1 MAKATKRGKKWRCLV
16 FSHYEYKEGEKV
28 RKYKSFTAETKKEAE
43 RLAAVWEYDQSRAAQ
58 DLTVHDAIDQY
69 ITIKEGVLS
78 SSTVDAYK
86 AYLSSGKYSAIDQIA
101 VSKLTQLDLQSWIT
115 GLAKKHKSKYIE
127 NIYGLFS
134 GSMRLAG
141 LDLAPIAP
149 TLPQAEAPEVYV
161 PYDEELAVLF
171 QYLDKPDKYELRIA
185 CLLAAFGSLRRSEI
199 CALVPSDFDGNTVRI
214 SKGMVRN
221 GSGGWRVQK
230 HAKNN
235 TSNRVV
241 VLPQEVAEA
250 VDLTRERIIDTNP
263 DALTNRFR
271 RAVKYAGMDA
281 SFTLHSLR
289 HYYVSIAHVLGIP
302 DAYVMKMGGW
312 KTDYVMKR
320 NYRSTLSDVEK
331 QEQDKINTHFSE
343 LMQPKCNRKP
353 KQAHK

>member
-1 MAKATKRGKKWRCLV
+1 
-16 FSHYEYKEGEKV
+16 
-28 RKYKSFTAETKKEAE
+28 
-43 RLAAVWEYDQSRAAQ
+43 
-58 DLTVHDAIDQY
+58 
-69 ITIKEGVLS
+69 
-78 SSTVDAYK
+78 
-86 AYLSSGKYSAIDQIA
+86 
-101 VSKLTQLDLQSWIT
+101 
-115 GLAKKHKSKYIE
+115 
-127 NIYGLFS
+127 
-134 GSMRLAG
+134 
-141 LDLAPIAP
+141 
-149 TLPQAEAPEVYV
+149 
-161 PYDEELAVLF
+161 
-171 QYLDKPDKYELRIA
+171 
-185 CLLAAFGSLRRSEI
+185 
-199 CALVPSDFDGNTVRI
+199 
-214 SKGMVRN
+214 MVRN

-230 HAKNN
+230 HAKNY

-302 DAYVMKMGGW
+302 DAYIMKMGGW